1 MALPVIQAPK
11 FTMTLPTGEQVQYR
25 PFTHKEQKNLL
36 ITAEGGGE
44 QDVLQGIITLVDDC
58 TFNKVDWSSLPAV
71 DLEYAFIHIR
81 AKSIGEVVEMRW
93 QCHAKKDGKKCGHM
107 NLVEADIR
115 TAKAEPM
122 PETTIKV
129 TDDIAIVLDQ
139 VTPTDVIRMA
149 GGASTEDILF
159 EKVKMVVHG
168 DEVTTE
174 FTKEEFTP
182 FVESFP
188 AEASRAVDEFF
199 KRQATMVL
207 NVPVTCAKCGSQSE
221 LTIKGALNFFG

>member
-11 FTMTLPTGEQVQYR
+11 FTMTLPTGEHIQYR

-36 ITAEGGGE
+36 ITAQSGGE
-44 QDVLQGIITLVDDC
+44 AEVLQGIIDLVDAC
-58 TFNKVDWSSLPAV
+58 TFNKLDWANLPAV
-71 DLEYAFIHIR
+71 CLECAFINIR
-81 AKSIGEVVEMRW
+81 SKSIAEFVEMRW
-93 QCHAKKDGKKCGHM
+93 QCHSKKDGKKCGHM
-107 NLVEADIR
+107 NTVEADLR

-149 GGASTEDILF
+149 GGASIEDILY

-199 KRQATMVL
+199 KKQATMVL
-207 NVPVTCAKCGSQSE
+207 TVPVTCQKCGSESE